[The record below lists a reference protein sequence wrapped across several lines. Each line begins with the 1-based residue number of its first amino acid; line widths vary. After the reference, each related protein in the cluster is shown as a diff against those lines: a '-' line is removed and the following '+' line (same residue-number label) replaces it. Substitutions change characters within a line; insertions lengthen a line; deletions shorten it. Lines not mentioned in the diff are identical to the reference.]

1 MSTRSFASSVV
12 EPLVC
17 TARSLDWP
25 QRAAYLNDLRT
36 DAPTLIAE
44 VERALCAA
52 ELPAPH
58 ASVERPGVMALCLR
72 YLRRLAPHTPH

>member
-1 MSTRSFASSVV
+1 MSTRSFAPSVV

-25 QRAAYLNDLRT
+25 QRTAYLNDLRA
-36 DAPTLIAE
+36 DAPLLIAE
-44 VERALCAA
+44 VERVLRDESPVPVSAVV
-52 ELPAPH
+52 P
-58 ASVERPGVMALCLR
+58 PGVVTLCMQ